1 MHLANRA
8 LLTRCGILGILIV
21 RTLICQA
28 TTIPTCHPMIRKEN
42 LQSRTIQT
50 KTAQLQ
56 PPSEAFAN

>member
-28 TTIPTCHPMIRKEN
+28 TTIPTCHPLTQRED
-42 LQSRTIQT
+42 LQSRIIQT
-50 KTAQLQ
+50 KIAQLEHD
-56 PPSEAFAN
+56 SEALAN